1 MASTYLS
8 KTFGSAGNR
17 KTFTI
22 STWVKLGKI
31 QTSGAIF
38 SARSGSPWGILD
50 IGTGDGVGSAHS
62 LQFSVTAGV
71 SPGVYT
77 SQIFRDPSA
86 WYHIVCAV
94 DTTQATD
101 SNRVKIYINGIQS
114 TLLSGNY
121 PTLNQDTQF
130 NSTIAHYVGAEPT
143 SSNYFDGS
151 MAHVHFIDGTAYDA
165 SAFGLTDAT
174 TGIWKPKTVPS
185 VTYGTNG
192 FFLKFENSASFG
204 TDSSGNANNFTVN
217 GTMTQ
222 TIDTPSNVFATFNP
236 LAKSLTGTSTY
247 SNGNTTVTTDDTAT
261 LGGMS
266 TLGITSGKWYAEA
279 KRISQNSGAGDDG
292 FRISFGVTNVTNH
305 STNVPST
312 TTGNYFMIG
321 NGTVYNGSSDLGV
334 LGGSANI
341 SNNGVQQIALDLDN
355 NRITWGFN
363 GQWMDGSGNYN
374 QSSPSNYVTITD
386 PDNTDAGYFFLTS
399 DGSTARGYTASWNF
413 GNGYFGTTAVSSA
426 ENPDDGIGIFEY
438 EVPTGYKALCTKSIN
453 AQEYS

>member
-8 KTFGSAGNR
+8 RTPASAGNR

-22 STWVKLGKI
+22 STWIKLGKI

-62 LQFSVTAGV
+62 LQFTVTAGV

-77 SQIFRDPSA
+77 SQIFRDTSA

-151 MAHVHFIDGTAYDA
+151 MAHYHFIDGTAYDA
-165 SAFGLTDAT
+165 SAFGEYDAN
-174 TGIWKPKTVPS
+174 GVWKIKTSPS

-192 FFLKFENSASFG
+192 FFILKDGNSV
-204 TDSSGNANNFTVN
+204 TDQSPNTNNFTVGG
-217 GTMTQ
+217 GTLTN
-222 TIDTPSNVFATFNP
+222 TEDSPSNVFATLNALNKGSAIT
-236 LAKSLTGTSTY
+236 LANGNLAWTQSASWNGVTGT
-247 SNGNTTVTTDDTAT
+247 
-261 LGGMS
+261 LGMS
-266 TLGITSGKWYAEA
+266 VGKYYWEIKAGGVNPGGAIVVGVAGVNFDITSEPG
-279 KRISQNSGAGDDG
+279 SGTDSWRYRSDDG
-292 FRISFGVTNVTNH
+292 TKRN
-305 STNVPST
+305 STASAYGDT
-312 TTGNYFMIG
+312 WTSGDIIG
-321 NGTVYNGSSDLGV
+321 
-334 LGGSANI
+334 
-341 SNNGVQQIALDLDN
+341 IALDLDN
-355 NRITWGFN
+355 SAIWFSKN
-363 GQWMDGSGNYN
+363 GVWQNSATISEIENGTTTNSAFTNINELVVPVVGTYN
-374 QSSPSNYVTITD
+374 SSS
-386 PDNTDAGYFFLTS
+386 
-399 DGSTARGYTASWNF
+399 ASYINF
-413 GNGYFGTTAVSSA
+413 GNGYFGTTAVASA
-426 ENPDDGIGIFEY
+426 GTNTSGIGIFEY
-438 EVPTGYKALCTKSIN
+438 DVPTGYTALCTKGLN
-453 AQEYS
+453 L

>member
-8 KTFGSAGNR
+8 RTPASAGNR

-22 STWVKLGKI
+22 STWIKLGKI

-62 LQFSVTAGV
+62 LQFTVTAGV

-77 SQIFRDPSA
+77 SQIFRDTSA

-151 MAHVHFIDGTAYDA
+151 MSHVHFIDGTAYDA
-165 SAFGLTDAT
+165 SAFGEYDTN
-174 TGIWKPKTVPS
+174 GVWKIKTSPS

-192 FFLKFENSASFG
+192 FFILKDGNSV
-204 TDSSGNANNFTVN
+204 TDQSPNTNNFTVGG
-217 GTMTQ
+217 GTLTN
-222 TIDTPSNVFATFNP
+222 TEDSPSNVFATLNALNKGSAIT
-236 LAKSLTGTSTY
+236 LANGNLAWTQSASWNGVTGT
-247 SNGNTTVTTDDTAT
+247 
-261 LGGMS
+261 LGMS
-266 TLGITSGKWYAEA
+266 VGKYYWEIKAGGVNPGGAIVVGVAGVNFDITSEPG
-279 KRISQNSGAGDDG
+279 SGTDSWRYRSDDG
-292 FRISFGVTNVTNH
+292 TKRN
-305 STNVPST
+305 STASAYGDT
-312 TTGNYFMIG
+312 WTSGDIIG
-321 NGTVYNGSSDLGV
+321 
-334 LGGSANI
+334 
-341 SNNGVQQIALDLDN
+341 IALDLDN
-355 NRITWGFN
+355 SAIWFSKN
-363 GQWMDGSGNYN
+363 GVWQNSATISEIENGTTTNSAFTNINELVVPVVGTYN
-374 QSSPSNYVTITD
+374 SSS
-386 PDNTDAGYFFLTS
+386 
-399 DGSTARGYTASWNF
+399 ASYINF
-413 GNGYFGTTAVSSA
+413 GNGYFGTTAVASA
-426 ENPDDGIGIFEY
+426 GTNTSGIGIFEY
-438 EVPTGYKALCTKSIN
+438 DVPAGYTALCTKGLN
-453 AQEYS
+453 L

>member
-174 TGIWKPKTVPS
+174 TGIWKPKTTPV

-204 TDSSGNANNFTVN
+204 TDSSPNANNFTVN

-222 TIDTPSNVFATFNP
+222 TIDTPSNVFATLNP
-236 LAKSLTGTSTY
+236 LQNLPSANTY
-247 SNGNTTVTTDDTAT
+247 SQGNNTVTYTVHNDLAEAT
-261 LGGMS
+261 LGM
-266 TLGITSGKWYAEA
+266 TSGKYYWEQKFINATGGNNAMIGVGNENAHRSAYVGADTTGWSYYAVNGTKYHNGSTSSYGDTFTA
-279 KRISQNSGAGDDG
+279 GDIIGVAFDADTRTIWFSKNGIWQNSATISEINAGTTTNSAYTGMGSAGDL
-292 FRISFGVTNVTNH
+292 FLPVT
-305 STNVPST
+305 S
-312 TTGNYFMIG
+312 G
-321 NGTVYNGSSDLGV
+321 YNGNV
-334 LGGSANI
+334 I
-341 SNNGVQQIALDLDN
+341 
-355 NRITWGFN
+355 
-363 GQWMDGSGNYN
+363 
-374 QSSPSNYVTITD
+374 
-386 PDNTDAGYFFLTS
+386 
-399 DGSTARGYTASWNF
+399 SWNF